1 MNKLTKEFLYFL
13 LTLFIA
19 FLIVIP
25 VFGIENIKN
34 GELILS
40 IHSTYFVIKLTHFL
54 IVYLPLFVSISYLI
68 RIIVLK
74 FENYFSNL
82 IYLISNGLLIF
93 ILIIFLFNSLN
104 SGFKAN
110 NNFWAFLIVLLTFE
124 IYVLF
129 KTEKLK

>member
-1 MNKLTKEFLYFL
+1 MNKLTKEFLYFFL
-13 LTLFIA
+13 ILFIA

-25 VFGIENIKN
+25 VFGIENIKS

-40 IHSTYFVIKLTHFL
+40 IHSTYFVMKLTNFL

-74 FENYFSNL
+74 FKNFYSNL
-82 IYLISNGLLIF
+82 IYLISNGLLI
-93 ILIIFLFNSLN
+93 LVLLIFLFNSLN

-110 NNFWAFLIVLLTFE
+110 INFLGFLIVLLTFE
-124 IYVLF
+124 IYVLI
-129 KTEKLK
+129 KIKKLE